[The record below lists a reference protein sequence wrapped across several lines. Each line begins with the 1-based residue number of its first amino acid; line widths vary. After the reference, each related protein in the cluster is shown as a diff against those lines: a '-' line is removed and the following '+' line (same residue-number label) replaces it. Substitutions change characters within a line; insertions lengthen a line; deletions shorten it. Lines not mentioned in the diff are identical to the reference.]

1 MKLLSRFIWL
11 IIAIL
16 AIVFVGISIVHF
28 RAENKFKLI
37 KTSISQEYNLLIDK
51 MLSPE
56 RSEIF
61 TTFNYGICNSSTTG
75 SFLMQPSPIP
85 ELLKYDLDPMV
96 MNHFNVDAV
105 WFFKTN
111 GDPFYFF
118 SPQSVDQK
126 MLSINANEIK
136 QIFKNEITCNFYL
149 SANKQL
155 FRVFGSKVGDII
167 SPKGY
172 VFSASLQDNRWTQ
185 LYEKEINNSEIS
197 FSSTDEMLPPISK
210 EIIRIERSLL
220 SFDGSTAQNLVITL
234 KLPFLKLWQSTTSTD
249 NWLMI
254 GAMLVI
260 VYFLILSLLFWV
272 ISPLKRISR
281 SLEKGNSY
289 DIQPLLK
296 NNTEMGNVAR
306 MIGDYH
312 LKTEELESSESI
324 KRHIIEQAQVGIIIA
339 EASSN
344 LIITA
349 NPYACELINAPEDAI
364 LGNVTN
370 NFLEPLNDS
379 QADLLKNQNINIE
392 GFESKLF
399 NSKGNEIPILRT
411 ITHIFMD
418 GRQVQ
423 METFVDL
430 SEIKGLQGKLEEEKK
445 KLSLAVKNSGL
456 IFCEYE
462 FKTDEL
468 VISEDWKFLF
478 KGNNANNA
486 QNFIENIYP
495 SDVKK
500 ITDQFDSLSS
510 GIRDT
515 LTVEFRVKHPERGII
530 WINVSVLITKR
541 DESGKPK
548 QLIGLLEDITE
559 RITVQQELIKAKE
572 KAEESDRTKSAYLGN
587 MSHKIRTPLN
597 AIVGFANLLT
607 EEELGYEEKS
617 NFINIIRHDT
627 EQVLHLIDDIINI
640 AKIDANQ
647 LDVNVKTCSANDMI
661 NNLSEYYKTN
671 EKTNKIKFNI
681 KTMLPNG
688 KDILQTDPDKLKQIM
703 DSLLNNAFKFTEEG
717 KIELG
722 YFINPVD
729 QKLIFY
735 VKDTGI
741 GIPDEHKDKIFNRFF
756 QVNLMT
762 EGTGLGLTISNS
774 LVKLLNGKL
783 YFDSKVKEG
792 STFYVE
798 LPFHEV

>member
-1 MKLLSRFIWL
+1 
-11 IIAIL
+11 
-16 AIVFVGISIVHF
+16 
-28 RAENKFKLI
+28 
-37 KTSISQEYNLLIDK
+37 

-56 RSEIF
+56 RSDIYN
-61 TTFNYGICNSSTTG
+61 TYNYGLCNSSTTG
-75 SFLMQPSPIP
+75 TFLMQPSPIP
-85 ELLKYDLDPMV
+85 ELLIFDLDTSV
-96 MNHFNVDAV
+96 LSHFNVDAV
-105 WFFKTN
+105 WFFTADGK
-111 GDPFYFF
+111 PFYFTSHHGVNQNILF
-118 SPQSVDQK
+118 TSAS
-126 MLSINANEIK
+126 EID
-136 QIFKNEITCNFYL
+136 QIFKTEKTCDFYL
-149 SANKQL
+149 NTNNQL
-155 FRVFGSKVGDII
+155 FRVFGSKVGENS

-172 VFSASLQDNRWTQ
+172 VFSASLQDNQWVK
-185 LYEKEINNSEIS
+185 LYEKEINNSEIC
-197 FSSTDEMLPPISK
+197 FSATDEIVPPIPR
-210 EIIRIERSLL
+210 EIIRIERPLL
-220 SFDGSTAQNLVITL
+220 SYDGSTAQNLIVTL
-234 KLPFLKLWQSTTSTD
+234 KLPFLKLWQNTTSTD

-254 GAMLVI
+254 SAMLLI
-260 VYFLILSLLFWV
+260 VCFLILSLIIWV
-272 ISPLKRISR
+272 ISPLKKISK
-281 SLEKGNSY
+281 SLEKGNSQA
-289 DIQPLLK
+289 IQPLIS
-296 NNTEMGNVAR
+296 NSTEMGNVAR

-312 LKTEELESSESI
+312 QKTEELESSESI

-370 NFLEPLNDS
+370 NFLEPLSDS
-379 QADLLKNQNINIE
+379 QVELLKKKKVNIE

-399 NSKGNEIPILRT
+399 NSKGNEISILRT

-418 GRQVQ
+418 GRQVV

-430 SEIKGLQGKLEEEKK
+430 SEIKNLQGKLEEEKK

-456 IFCEYE
+456 IFCEYD
-462 FKTDEL
+462 FKTDDL
-468 VISEDWKFLF
+468 SISEEWKFLF
-478 KGNNANNA
+478 KGTNANNA
-486 QNFIENIYP
+486 QNFISNIYP

-500 ITDQFDSLSS
+500 ITDSFDSMSS

-515 LTVEFRVKHPERGII
+515 LTVEFRVKHPERNII

-541 DESGKPK
+541 DELGKPK

-597 AIVGFANLLT
+597 TIVGFANLLT
-607 EEELGYEEKS
+607 EEELGQEEKS

-640 AKIDANQ
+640 AKIDAEQ
-647 LDVNVKTCSANDMI
+647 LDVNVKTFSANELI
-661 NNLSEYYKTN
+661 NSLSEYYKTN
-671 EKTNKIKFNI
+671 EKTDKIKFNV
-681 KTMLPNG
+681 KTMLPRG
-688 KDILQTDPDKLKQIM
+688 KDILQTDPDKLKQVM

-729 QKLIFY
+729 QKLILY

-756 QVNLMT
+756 QVNLMS

-783 YFDSKVKEG
+783 YFDSRVNEG